1 MTIDRTFREKYD
13 ALQHQWRKRAKDH
26 GHHYLKYVAPRD
38 PADFVLVAKMTSIGE
53 KGVAETEPGCYPAID
68 PPHFNLHVSLG
79 DLILN
84 YGAHRHL
91 CKPGETY
98 YLTDLGKCAI
108 PPGRAKGKLQD
119 NEFHDWY
126 PILLE
131 ELKLVAKPNAT
142 VVPVGGATGNF
153 LKGQPDFPYPLA
165 EPVLHWSSAAIVA
178 AKMASSLFPDEWKE
192 FLEATNWE
200 DLRSST
206 EEIFRE
212 AGLAQHMDDI
222 DRRYKER
229 FRETQIH
236 LMFTYKKEMPLR
248 RPDMNE
254 A

>member
-1 MTIDRTFREKYD
+1 MTIDQAFREQHD
-13 ALQHQWRKRAKDH
+13 ALQHQWRQRAKDH
-26 GHHYLKYVAPRD
+26 GHQYLQYLAPRSPVD
-38 PADFVLVAKMTSIGE
+38 YVLVGKMTSIGE
-53 KGVAETEPGCYPAID
+53 KDAAMTEPGCYPTID
-68 PPHFNLHVSLG
+68 PPGFNLHVSLG

-212 AGLAQHMDDI
+212 AGLDQHMDDI

-248 RPDMNE
+248 RPDMNGE
-254 A
+254 